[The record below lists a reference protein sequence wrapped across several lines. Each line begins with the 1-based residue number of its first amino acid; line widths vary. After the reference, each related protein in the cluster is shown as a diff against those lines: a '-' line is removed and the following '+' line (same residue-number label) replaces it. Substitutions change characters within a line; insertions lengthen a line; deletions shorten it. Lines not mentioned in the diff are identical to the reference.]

1 MCFVLFPGLS
11 SSGVQVLGECTVPGE
26 TCVIITS
33 PVRVTRIPGV
43 CPESTV
49 LDVSPL
55 ESLSQPVTLLA
66 SVNRPASQ
74 EDMISN
80 WEPAHSLWKMRSL
93 RLRLQ
98 QPLAFWLWLSLTC
111 LSASREGGPC
121 MQLACSPLVFALS
134 FVLLVCQGSLCII
147 RAFRR
152 KAFFLFL
159 SFWQSHHFG
168 CYLTLVPSDCPQG
181 NQA

>member
-1 MCFVLFPGLS
+1 MLFPGLS

-98 QPLAFWLWLSLTC
+98 QTLAFWLWLSLTC
-111 LSASREGGPC
+111 LSASREGPVC
-121 MQLACSPLVFALS
+121 NWLALLWYLLYPLFCECARGHCASLEPFAGKLFFFFCLS
-134 FVLLVCQGSLCII
+134 GNLIILVAI
-147 RAFRR
+147 
-152 KAFFLFL
+152 
-159 SFWQSHHFG
+159 SH
-168 CYLTLVPSDCPQG
+168 
-181 NQA
+181 

>member
-80 WEPAHSLWKMRSL
+80 WEPTQFGGAAVSGAQIAPCLPTL
-93 RLRLQ
+93 AVARL
-98 QPLAFWLWLSLTC
+98 PLC
-111 LSASREGGPC
+111 H
-121 MQLACSPLVFALS
+121 QL
-134 FVLLVCQGSLCII
+134 GED
-147 RAFRR
+147 
-152 KAFFLFL
+152 
-159 SFWQSHHFG
+159 QSTAG
-168 CYLTLVPSDCPQG
+168 
-181 NQA
+181 